1 MVLLGGVRCSIPD
14 GITKSGLVLDIR
26 VLSFQE
32 LPEARYSKD
41 YSKTG
46 VTGLLPLHQRQQMH
60 VCIPHST
67 HTHTQQTRV
76 HSKPYPSLDHES
88 LNLVLDGPDLAHEV
102 TSLVGGDAS
111 RDHGAGHTSRTTQ
124 RKLAGHVDV
133 GHVLVLS
140 QEGQMEQ
147 DGERGGVG
155 GQDDDFS
162 GSAVQSLGRWER
174 ESSISRLLVF
184 VDGLGERERVH
195 SPSLAPFF
203 N

>member
-1 MVLLGGVRCSIPD
+1 M
-14 GITKSGLVLDIR
+14 DIR

-41 YSKTG
+41 YSRTG
-46 VTGLLPLHQRQQMH
+46 VTGLLSLHQTTEKR
-60 VCIPHST
+60 PHSVLK
-67 HTHTQQTRV
+67 TQETRS
-76 HSKPYPSLDHES
+76 HPKPFPPLDHES
-88 LNLVLDGPDLAHEV
+88 LDLVLDGPDLAHEV
-102 TSLVGGDAS
+102 TGLVGGDAGC
-111 RDHGAGHTSRTTQ
+111 DHGAGHTSRTTQ